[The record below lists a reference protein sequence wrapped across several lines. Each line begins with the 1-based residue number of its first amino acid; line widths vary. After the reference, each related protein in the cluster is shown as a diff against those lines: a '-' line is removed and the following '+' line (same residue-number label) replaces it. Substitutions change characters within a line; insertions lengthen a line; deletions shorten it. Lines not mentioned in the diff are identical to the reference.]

1 MANGKNR
8 EKVKN
13 GIKKVETEIKKAEK
27 EIKKEII
34 LNVPNSITLL
44 RLVLV
49 FVFIYMLFMHYSRIS
64 IFIVFAIAAVSDWFD
79 GYFARKLNQKTQIG
93 ARLDQVIDRVFTG
106 CIFIA
111 LIIFLVLNSKN
122 PAEEIFRLSPTNI
135 FLLLFLSVSREIIGL
150 PGFIIAIIRNKDLY
164 QVRYIGKVTTFI
176 QSFALAA
183 IILQV
188 NWAIYLV
195 IPTCIVG
202 VIAGFDYLRYSLS

>member
-8 EKVKN
+8 EKVKK
-13 GIKKVETEIKKAEK
+13 GIKKVESEIKKAEK
-27 EIKKEII
+27 EIKDEII

-44 RLVLV
+44 RLFLI
-49 FVFIYMLFMHYSRIS
+49 FVFIYMLFMNYSRVS
-64 IFIVFAIAAVSDWFD
+64 LVVVFAIAALTDWFD
-79 GYFARKLNQKTQIG
+79 GFLARKLNQKTQIG

-106 CIFIA
+106 GIFIA
-111 LIIFLVLNSKN
+111 LIVFLILNSKN
-122 PAEEIFRLSPTNI
+122 PAEDIFRLSPTNI

-150 PGFIIAIIRNKDLY
+150 PGFIIAIIRNKDPY

-176 QSFALAA
+176 QSIAFGA

-188 NWAIYLV
+188 NWAVYLV

-202 VIAGFDYLRYSLS
+202 VISGFDYLRYSLS